1 MSETPAF
8 VASLGIKPGLHKVRA
23 RQIHLFRHFYGH
35 TNPEDLLEIGWIGL
49 YFREDFILEMFRPH
63 SKKLPDVLK
72 LHGVTA
78 YLCDIKKKTLT
89 ATVNTVRVT
98 LLDNWMTQ
106 LMSSDDAE
114 QTVCDHCLWVY
125 HFKNYKRRFFFLLFF
140 FTVVCQFWAIS
151 AAWLIHPQSI
161 LLSVRLPPPQA
172 KMAPF
177 DGLWWHFLN
186 TLMVPRCCI
195 LMTLVNPF
203 TCSLAPPRGLQL

>member
-1 MSETPAF
+1 MSETLAF
-8 VASLGIKPGLHKVRA
+8 VASLGIKPGLHKVRV

-125 HFKNYKRRFFFLLFF
+125 HFKNYKRRFFFCWFFLLLFASF
-140 FTVVCQFWAIS
+140 GPFQQRGS
-151 AAWLIHPQSI
+151 SI
-161 LLSVRLPPPQA
+161 LSPSFCQSVCHHPRLRWLHS
-172 KMAPF
+172 MGCDDIF
-177 DGLWWHFLN
+177 
-186 TLMVPRCCI
+186 
-195 LMTLVNPF
+195 
-203 TCSLAPPRGLQL
+203 